1 MKSRRR
7 LVPSARTL
15 LVTYLPPLLV
25 LVISVGLHELDGVD
39 FGAISRDQAQEF
51 HAYPLV
57 GAQSTIAGLVWFSAA
72 TVAFLTVALL
82 RRAGRGGE
90 DRTWFLAVVGLFTLI
105 MGVDDI
111 FMLHDEL
118 GPRYLNIDETP
129 FILFYIIAITG
140 ILVVFRRTIL
150 RLDPLL
156 LCLAVAF
163 LAGSVVIDHF
173 QEQLDGSPYRLFF
186 EDGFKFLGIVGWCG
200 YLVRQCWF
208 AIVADH
214 DRHPVSSS
222 LNTTAAMAG
231 PRRARR
237 QGA

>member
-1 MKSRRR
+1 
-7 LVPSARTL
+7 
-15 LVTYLPPLLV
+15 VTYLPPLLV
-25 LVISVGLHELDGVD
+25 LVTSVALHELDGID

-51 HAYPLV
+51 HAYPLI

-72 TVAFLTVALL
+72 SVSLLTVALL
-82 RRAGRGGE
+82 RRAGRGREG
-90 DRTWFLAVVGLFTLI
+90 RTRFLAVLGLFTLI

-118 GPRYLNIDETP
+118 GPRYLNIDEKP
-129 FILFYIIAITG
+129 FILFYIGAIVA
-140 ILVVFRRTIL
+140 IVVAFRRTIL

-156 LCLAVAF
+156 LGLAVSF

-200 YLVRQCWF
+200 YLVRQCWL

-214 DRHPVSSS
+214 EPRPL
-222 LNTTAAMAG
+222 LNGRNASGALSG

-237 QGA
+237 RAAS